1 MNLQLQKAKKR
12 YKMFSGVKFM
22 ICKKCKKDVPDGRY
36 CIACGADQSASKKTR
51 PRTRPNGTGTAYKRG
66 STWTA
71 QVTVGIKRDPDTGRV
86 QQVRRTKG
94 GFKTK
99 REALEFCMQL
109 ANAAMPKKHVTFGDL
124 WEQYEKTKF
133 RQLSASKQ
141 CSYRTALK
149 RIGDMIYTR
158 IDAVTIADLQGLV
171 DGLTFYCA
179 QDIKSIL
186 RHMYRIAMMQGWTS
200 RDLSKYI
207 VLPPKNEHERTPF
220 SDEEI
225 RAIWR
230 GYDGGDTWAGYIL
243 LMIYTGM
250 MPGELLH
257 CRKDMIHLDSHQI
270 IGAGLKTA
278 ERKNRPIVIAD
289 FLMPVVQALI
299 DYTGDAPLL
308 CDTYKRAFYKKY
320 YDCLDRCGC
329 RRLTPYSCRHTT
341 ATACAV
347 GAKIAPSVIQRIM
360 RHAKLSTTQLYI
372 HPDESAVLDAI
383 NTLRPDQGSPV
394 N

>member
-1 MNLQLQKAKKR
+1 
-12 YKMFSGVKFM
+12 M

-99 REALEFCMQL
+99 REAFEFCQKL

-141 CSYRTALK
+141 CGYRTALK
-149 RIGDMIYTR
+149 RLGDMIYTR

-200 RDLSKYI
+200 RDLSEYI

-220 SDEEI
+220 NDDEI

-257 CRKDMIHLDSHQI
+257 CRKDMIHLASHQI
-270 IGAGLKTA
+270 VGAGLKTA
-278 ERKNRPIVIAD
+278 ERKARPIVIAD

-308 CDTYKRAFYKKY
+308 CDTYKKAFYKKY

-360 RHAKLSTTQLYI
+360 RHAQLSTTQLYI

-383 NTLRPDQGSPV
+383 NTLNPNQGSPV

>member
-1 MNLQLQKAKKR
+1 
-12 YKMFSGVKFM
+12 M

-99 REALEFCMQL
+99 REALEFCQQL

-141 CSYRTALK
+141 CGYRTALK

-186 RHMYRIAMMQGWTS
+186 RHMYRIAMMQGWAS
-200 RDLSKYI
+200 RDLSEYI
-207 VLPPKNEHERTPF
+207 VLPPKNETEVICYERG
-220 SDEEI
+220 I
-225 RAIWR
+225 R
-230 GYDGGDTWAGYIL
+230 
-243 LMIYTGM
+243 
-250 MPGELLH
+250 
-257 CRKDMIHLDSHQI
+257 
-270 IGAGLKTA
+270 
-278 ERKNRPIVIAD
+278 NRP
-289 FLMPVVQALI
+289 
-299 DYTGDAPLL
+299 
-308 CDTYKRAFYKKY
+308 
-320 YDCLDRCGC
+320 
-329 RRLTPYSCRHTT
+329 
-341 ATACAV
+341 
-347 GAKIAPSVIQRIM
+347 
-360 RHAKLSTTQLYI
+360 
-372 HPDESAVLDAI
+372 
-383 NTLRPDQGSPV
+383 
-394 N
+394 

>member
-1 MNLQLQKAKKR
+1 
-12 YKMFSGVKFM
+12 M

-99 REALEFCMQL
+99 REALEFCQQL

-141 CSYRTALK
+141 CGYRTALK

-158 IDAVTIADLQGLV
+158 IDAVTIADLQELV

-200 RDLSKYI
+200 RDLSEYI
-207 VLPPKNEHERTPF
+207 VLPPKNETERTPF

-308 CDTYKRAFYKKY
+308 CDTYKKAFYKKY

>member
-1 MNLQLQKAKKR
+1 
-12 YKMFSGVKFM
+12 M

-99 REALEFCMQL
+99 REALEFCQQL

-124 WEQYEKTKF
+124 WEQYEKTKY
-133 RQLSASKQ
+133 RQLSTSKQ

-158 IDAVTIADLQGLV
+158 IDAVTIADLQELV

-200 RDLSKYI
+200 RDLSEYI

-270 IGAGLKTA
+270 VGAGLKTA
-278 ERKNRPIVIAD
+278 ERKARPIVIAD

-308 CDTYKRAFYKKY
+308 CDTYKKAFYKKY

-329 RRLTPYSCRHTT
+329 RKLTPYSCRHTT

>member
-1 MNLQLQKAKKR
+1 
-12 YKMFSGVKFM
+12 M

-99 REALEFCMQL
+99 REALEFCQKL

-200 RDLSKYI
+200 RDLSEYI

>member
-1 MNLQLQKAKKR
+1 
-12 YKMFSGVKFM
+12 MFSGVKFM

-124 WEQYEKTKF
+124 WEQYEKTKY
-133 RQLSASKQ
+133 RQLSTSKQ

-200 RDLSKYI
+200 RDLSEYI

>member
-1 MNLQLQKAKKR
+1 
-12 YKMFSGVKFM
+12 M

-99 REALEFCMQL
+99 REALEFCQKL
-109 ANAAMPKKHVTFGDL
+109 ANAAMPKKHITFGDL

-141 CSYRTALK
+141 CGYRTALK
-149 RIGDMIYTR
+149 RLGDMIYTR

-200 RDLSKYI
+200 RDLSEYI

-220 SDEEI
+220 NDDEI

-230 GYDGGDTWAGYIL
+230 EYDGGDTWAGYIL

-308 CDTYKRAFYKKY
+308 CDTYKKAFYKKY

-329 RRLTPYSCRHTT
+329 RKLTPYSCRHTT

-360 RHAKLSTTQLYI
+360 RHAQLSTTQLYI

-383 NTLRPDQGSPV
+383 NTLNPNQSSPV

>member
-1 MNLQLQKAKKR
+1 
-12 YKMFSGVKFM
+12 M

-51 PRTRPNGTGTAYKRG
+51 SRTRPNGTGTAYKRG

-99 REALEFCMQL
+99 REALEFCQQL

-141 CSYRTALK
+141 CGYRTALK
-149 RIGDMIYTR
+149 RLGDMIYTR

-200 RDLSKYI
+200 RDLSEYI

-220 SDEEI
+220 NDDEI

-308 CDTYKRAFYKKY
+308 CDTYKKAFYKKY

>member
-1 MNLQLQKAKKR
+1 
-12 YKMFSGVKFM
+12 M

-99 REALEFCMQL
+99 REALEFCQQL

-124 WEQYEKTKF
+124 WEQYEKTKY
-133 RQLSASKQ
+133 RQLSTSKQ

-158 IDAVTIADLQGLV
+158 IDAVTIADLQELV

-200 RDLSKYI
+200 RDLSEYI

>member
-1 MNLQLQKAKKR
+1 
-12 YKMFSGVKFM
+12 M

-99 REALEFCMQL
+99 REALEFCQKL

-141 CSYRTALK
+141 CGYRTALK

-200 RDLSKYI
+200 RDLSEYI

-220 SDEEI
+220 NDDEI

-230 GYDGGDTWAGYIL
+230 GYDGGDTWAGYLL

-270 IGAGLKTA
+270 VGAGLKTA
-278 ERKNRPIVIAD
+278 ERKARPIVIAD

-308 CDTYKRAFYKKY
+308 CDTYKKAFYKKY

-329 RRLTPYSCRHTT
+329 RKLTPYSCRHTT

>member
-1 MNLQLQKAKKR
+1 
-12 YKMFSGVKFM
+12 M

-141 CSYRTALK
+141 CGYRTALK
-149 RIGDMIYTR
+149 RLGDMIYTR

-200 RDLSKYI
+200 RDLSEYI

-220 SDEEI
+220 NDDEI

-308 CDTYKRAFYKKY
+308 CDTYKKAFYKKY

-329 RRLTPYSCRHTT
+329 RKLTPYSCRHTT

-360 RHAKLSTTQLYI
+360 RHAQLSTTQLYI

-383 NTLRPDQGSPV
+383 NTLNPNQSSQV

>member
-1 MNLQLQKAKKR
+1 
-12 YKMFSGVKFM
+12 M

-99 REALEFCMQL
+99 REALEFCQQL

-133 RQLSASKQ
+133 KQLSASKQ

-200 RDLSKYI
+200 RDLSEYI

>member
-1 MNLQLQKAKKR
+1 
-12 YKMFSGVKFM
+12 M
-22 ICKKCKKDVPDGRY
+22 ICKKCKKDVPDGQY

-99 REALEFCMQL
+99 REALEFCQKL
-109 ANAAMPKKHVTFGDL
+109 ANAAMPKKHITFGDL

-141 CSYRTALK
+141 CGYRTALK
-149 RIGDMIYTR
+149 RLGDMIYTR
-158 IDAVTIADLQGLV
+158 IDAVTIADLQELV

-200 RDLSKYI
+200 RDLSEYI

-220 SDEEI
+220 NDDEI

>member
-1 MNLQLQKAKKR
+1 
-12 YKMFSGVKFM
+12 M

-71 QVTVGIKRDPDTGRV
+71 QVTVGIKRDPGTGRV

-99 REALEFCMQL
+99 REALEFCQQL

-141 CSYRTALK
+141 CGYRTALK

-200 RDLSKYI
+200 RDLSEYI
-207 VLPPKNEHERTPF
+207 VLPPKNETERTPF

-308 CDTYKRAFYKKY
+308 CDTYKKAFYKKY

-329 RRLTPYSCRHTT
+329 RKLTPYSCRHTT

>member
-1 MNLQLQKAKKR
+1 
-12 YKMFSGVKFM
+12 M

-99 REALEFCMQL
+99 REALEFCQQL
-109 ANAAMPKKHVTFGDL
+109 ANAAMPKKHVTFCDL
-124 WEQYEKTKF
+124 WEQYEKTKY

-149 RIGDMIYTR
+149 RLGDMIYTR

-200 RDLSKYI
+200 RDLSEYI
-207 VLPPKNEHERTPF
+207 VLPPKNESERTPF

-278 ERKNRPIVIAD
+278 ERKARPIVIAD

-308 CDTYKRAFYKKY
+308 CDTYKKAFYKKY

-360 RHAKLSTTQLYI
+360 RHAQLSTTQLYI

-383 NTLRPDQGSPV
+383 NKLNPQNPRLGQPL

>member
-1 MNLQLQKAKKR
+1 
-12 YKMFSGVKFM
+12 M

-51 PRTRPNGTGTAYKRG
+51 SRTRPNGTGTAYKRG

-99 REALEFCMQL
+99 REALEFCQQL

-124 WEQYEKTKF
+124 WEQYEKTKY
-133 RQLSASKQ
+133 RQLSTSKQ

-158 IDAVTIADLQGLV
+158 IDAVTIADLQELV

-200 RDLSKYI
+200 RDLSEYI

>member
-1 MNLQLQKAKKR
+1 
-12 YKMFSGVKFM
+12 M

-99 REALEFCMQL
+99 REALEFCQQL

-141 CSYRTALK
+141 CGYRTALK

-200 RDLSKYI
+200 RDLSEYI
-207 VLPPKNEHERTPF
+207 VLPPKNEHERMPF

>member
-1 MNLQLQKAKKR
+1 
-12 YKMFSGVKFM
+12 M

-99 REALEFCMQL
+99 REALEFCQKL

-141 CSYRTALK
+141 CGYRTALK
-149 RIGDMIYTR
+149 RLGDMIYTR

-200 RDLSKYI
+200 RDLSEYI

-220 SDEEI
+220 NDDEI

-308 CDTYKRAFYKKY
+308 CDTYKKAFYKKY

-329 RRLTPYSCRHTT
+329 RKLTPYSCRHTT

>member
-1 MNLQLQKAKKR
+1 
-12 YKMFSGVKFM
+12 M

-99 REALEFCMQL
+99 REALEFCQQL

-124 WEQYEKTKF
+124 WEQYEKTKY

-200 RDLSKYI
+200 RDLSEYI
-207 VLPPKNEHERTPF
+207 VLPPKNEHERMPF
-220 SDEEI
+220 NDDEI

-270 IGAGLKTA
+270 IGAGLKTS
-278 ERKNRPIVIAD
+278 ERKIRPIVIAD

-308 CDTYKRAFYKKY
+308 CDTYKKAFYKKY

-360 RHAKLSTTQLYI
+360 RHAQLSTTQLYI
-372 HPDESAVLDAI
+372 HPDESAVLDAV
-383 NTLRPDQGSPV
+383 NTLNPNQSSPV

>member
-1 MNLQLQKAKKR
+1 
-12 YKMFSGVKFM
+12 M

-51 PRTRPNGTGTAYKRG
+51 PRPRPNGTGTAYKRG

-99 REALEFCMQL
+99 REALEFCQKL

-141 CSYRTALK
+141 CGYRSALK
-149 RIGDMIYTR
+149 RLGDMIYTR

-186 RHMYRIAMMQGWTS
+186 RPMYRIAMMQGWTS
-200 RDLSKYI
+200 RDLSEYI

-220 SDEEI
+220 NDDEI

-270 IGAGLKTA
+270 VGAGLKTA
-278 ERKNRPIVIAD
+278 ERKARPIVIAD

-308 CDTYKRAFYKKY
+308 CDTYKKAFYKKY

-360 RHAKLSTTQLYI
+360 RHAQLSTTQLYI

-383 NTLRPDQGSPV
+383 NTLNPNQSSPV

>member
-1 MNLQLQKAKKR
+1 
-12 YKMFSGVKFM
+12 M

-99 REALEFCMQL
+99 REALEFCQKL

-141 CSYRTALK
+141 CGYRTALK

-200 RDLSKYI
+200 RDLSEYI

-220 SDEEI
+220 NDDEI

-270 IGAGLKTA
+270 VGAGLKTA
-278 ERKNRPIVIAD
+278 ERKARPIVIAD

-308 CDTYKRAFYKKY
+308 CDTYKKAFYKKY

-329 RRLTPYSCRHTT
+329 RKLTPYSCRHTT

>member
-1 MNLQLQKAKKR
+1 
-12 YKMFSGVKFM
+12 M

-99 REALEFCMQL
+99 REALEFCQKL
-109 ANAAMPKKHVTFGDL
+109 ANAAMPKKHITFGDL

-141 CSYRTALK
+141 CGYRTALK
-149 RIGDMIYTR
+149 RLGDMIYTR

-200 RDLSKYI
+200 RDLSEYI

-220 SDEEI
+220 NDDEI

>member
-1 MNLQLQKAKKR
+1 
-12 YKMFSGVKFM
+12 M

-99 REALEFCMQL
+99 REALEFCQQL

-124 WEQYEKTKF
+124 WEQYEKTKY
-133 RQLSASKQ
+133 RQLSTSKQ

-200 RDLSKYI
+200 RDLSEYI

>member
-1 MNLQLQKAKKR
+1 
-12 YKMFSGVKFM
+12 MFSGVKFM

-99 REALEFCMQL
+99 REALEFCQQL

-141 CSYRTALK
+141 CGYRTALK

-200 RDLSKYI
+200 RDLSEYI

-220 SDEEI
+220 NDDEI

-270 IGAGLKTA
+270 VGAGLKTA
-278 ERKNRPIVIAD
+278 ERKARPIVIAD

-308 CDTYKRAFYKKY
+308 CDTYKKAFYKKY

>member
-1 MNLQLQKAKKR
+1 
-12 YKMFSGVKFM
+12 M

-51 PRTRPNGTGTAYKRG
+51 PRTRPNGIGTAYKRG

-200 RDLSKYI
+200 RDLSEYI

>member
-1 MNLQLQKAKKR
+1 
-12 YKMFSGVKFM
+12 M

-99 REALEFCMQL
+99 REALEFCQQL

-158 IDAVTIADLQGLV
+158 IDAVTIADLQALV
-171 DGLTFYCA
+171 DELTFYCA

-200 RDLSKYI
+200 RDLSEYI
-207 VLPPKNEHERTPF
+207 VLPPKNATERTPF

-270 IGAGLKTA
+270 VGAGLKTA
-278 ERKNRPIVIAD
+278 ERKARPIVIAD

-308 CDTYKRAFYKKY
+308 CDTYKKAFYKKY

-360 RHAKLSTTQLYI
+360 RHAQLSTTQLYI

-383 NTLRPDQGSPV
+383 NTLNPNQNSPV

>member
-1 MNLQLQKAKKR
+1 
-12 YKMFSGVKFM
+12 M

-99 REALEFCMQL
+99 REALEFCQQL

-124 WEQYEKTKF
+124 WEQYEKTKY
-133 RQLSASKQ
+133 RQLSTSKQ

-158 IDAVTIADLQGLV
+158 IDAVTIADLQELV

-200 RDLSKYI
+200 RDLSEYI

-308 CDTYKRAFYKKY
+308 CDTYKKAFYKKY

>member
-1 MNLQLQKAKKR
+1 
-12 YKMFSGVKFM
+12 M

-99 REALEFCMQL
+99 REALEFCQQL

-124 WEQYEKTKF
+124 WEQYEKTKY
-133 RQLSASKQ
+133 RQLSTSKQ

-200 RDLSKYI
+200 RDLSEYI
-207 VLPPKNEHERTPF
+207 VLPPKNETERTPF

-270 IGAGLKTA
+270 VGAGLKTA
-278 ERKNRPIVIAD
+278 ERKARPIVIAD

-308 CDTYKRAFYKKY
+308 CDTYKKAFYKKY

>member
-1 MNLQLQKAKKR
+1 
-12 YKMFSGVKFM
+12 M

-99 REALEFCMQL
+99 REALEFCQQL

-141 CSYRTALK
+141 CGYRTALK
-149 RIGDMIYTR
+149 RLGDMIYTR
-158 IDAVTIADLQGLV
+158 IDAVTIADLQELV

-200 RDLSKYI
+200 RDLSEYI

-308 CDTYKRAFYKKY
+308 CDTYKKAFYKKY

>member
-1 MNLQLQKAKKR
+1 
-12 YKMFSGVKFM
+12 M

-99 REALEFCMQL
+99 REALEFCQKL

-124 WEQYEKTKF
+124 WEQYEKTKY
-133 RQLSASKQ
+133 RQLSTSKQ

-200 RDLSKYI
+200 RDLSEYI
-207 VLPPKNEHERTPF
+207 VLPPKNETERTPF

-257 CRKDMIHLDSHQI
+257 CRKDMIHLGSHQI

-308 CDTYKRAFYKKY
+308 CDTYKKAFYKKY

-329 RRLTPYSCRHTT
+329 RKLTPYSCRHTT

-360 RHAKLSTTQLYI
+360 RHAQLSTTQLYI

-383 NTLRPDQGSPV
+383 NTLNPNQSSPV

>member
-1 MNLQLQKAKKR
+1 
-12 YKMFSGVKFM
+12 M

-99 REALEFCMQL
+99 REALEFCQKL

-141 CSYRTALK
+141 CGYRTALK

-200 RDLSKYI
+200 RDLSEYI

-308 CDTYKRAFYKKY
+308 CDTYKKAFYKKY

-329 RRLTPYSCRHTT
+329 RKLTPYSCRHTT

-372 HPDESAVLDAI
+372 HPDESAVLDAR
-383 NTLRPDQGSPV
+383 NTLRRDQGSTV

>member
-1 MNLQLQKAKKR
+1 
-12 YKMFSGVKFM
+12 M

-99 REALEFCMQL
+99 REALEFCQQL

-141 CSYRTALK
+141 CGYRTALK
-149 RIGDMIYTR
+149 RLGDMIYTR

-179 QDIKSIL
+179 RDIKVIL
-186 RHMYRIAMMQGWTS
+186 RHMYKIALVQGWAE
-200 RDLSKYI
+200 RDLAAFI
-207 VLPPKNEHERTPF
+207 TLPPRNEKERTPF
-220 SDEEI
+220 TDEEI
-225 RAIWR
+225 CAIWR
-230 GYDGGDTWAGYIL
+230 GYDAGDTWAGYIL

-250 MPGELLH
+250 MPGELIY
-257 CRKDMIHLDSHQI
+257 CRKDMVHLDSHQI
-270 IGAGLKTA
+270 IGAGLKTN
-278 ERKNRPIVIAD
+278 ERKEKPIVIAD

-299 DYTGDAPLL
+299 DYAGDSPML
-308 CDTYKRAFYKKY
+308 CGTCAGKKEAFYKAY
-320 YDCLDRCGC
+320 YACIARCGC

-347 GAKIAPSVIQRIM
+347 GARIAPSVIQRIM
-360 RHAKLSTTQLYI
+360 RHATITTTQRYI

-383 NTLRPDQGSPV
+383 NTLNPHQNSPV

>member
-1 MNLQLQKAKKR
+1 
-12 YKMFSGVKFM
+12 M

-124 WEQYEKTKF
+124 WEQYEKTKY
-133 RQLSASKQ
+133 RQLSTSKQ

-149 RIGDMIYTR
+149 RIGDIIYTR

-200 RDLSKYI
+200 RDLSEYI

-220 SDEEI
+220 NDDEI

-270 IGAGLKTA
+270 VGAGLKTA
-278 ERKNRPIVIAD
+278 ERKARPIVIAD

-308 CDTYKRAFYKKY
+308 CDTYKKAFYKKY

>member
-1 MNLQLQKAKKR
+1 
-12 YKMFSGVKFM
+12 M

-124 WEQYEKTKF
+124 WEQYEKTKY
-133 RQLSASKQ
+133 RQLSTSKQ

-158 IDAVTIADLQGLV
+158 IDAVTIADLQELV

-200 RDLSKYI
+200 RDLSEYI

-220 SDEEI
+220 NDDEI

-270 IGAGLKTA
+270 VGAGLKTA
-278 ERKNRPIVIAD
+278 ERKARPIVIAD

-308 CDTYKRAFYKKY
+308 CDTYKKAFYKKY

-360 RHAKLSTTQLYI
+360 RHAQLSTTQLYI

-383 NTLRPDQGSPV
+383 NTLNPNQSSPA